1 MCNEE
6 DRAFDLVRSAVGD
19 GICQGFSMP
28 TEAFSAGVLPE
39 TYDVGVVAVGDNSC
53 SRKLGAH
60 EIRCESAVWMR
71 PRRFTASSQ
80 AMDEPDAGVD

>member
-1 MCNEE
+1 VCNEE

-19 GICQGFSMP
+19 GICQGFSMS
-28 TEAFSAGVLPE
+28 TKAFFTGVFPE

-60 EIRCESAVWMR
+60 KIRCESAVWMR
-71 PRRFTASSQ
+71 LRRFTASS
-80 AMDEPDAGVD
+80 